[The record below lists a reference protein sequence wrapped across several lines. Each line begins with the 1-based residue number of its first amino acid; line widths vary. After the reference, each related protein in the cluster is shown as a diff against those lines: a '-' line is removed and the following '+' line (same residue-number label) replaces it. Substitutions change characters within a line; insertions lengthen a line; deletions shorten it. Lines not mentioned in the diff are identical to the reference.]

1 MTATEAQPLPHD
13 PAFRCSPWTRAQG
26 VDPIGSAPGFD
37 ALILVEWPLPWPND
51 VGDIPELAAA
61 SAAPGVRVM
70 TVVPGHDDGGD
81 GLARVV
87 HHRRIGVNRL
97 AGVDHRVP
105 RSEVTVLLATL
116 VADPRADSSAL
127 PSAVGEAPPEVLV
140 CSHGRRDAC
149 CGRWGTLLHVELAAR
164 PLGHAR
170 IWRCSHTGGHRFA
183 PTAITLP
190 DGRAWAYADVE
201 LLEAVVTRTAP
212 IAGLAGH
219 DRGTTGLDPWA
230 QVVERAMFERLGWGW
245 LDREV
250 EAEVDPS
257 RSGGAADVQL
267 RWRAPDGTSGTAS
280 ARVEVAR
287 TLPVLVCGAPPE
299 HATKTSPEYV
309 LRGLH
314 VS

>member
-1 MTATEAQPLPHD
+1 MTATEAHPLPHD

-26 VDPIGSAPGFD
+26 IDPIGSAPGFD

-61 SAAPGVRVM
+61 STAPGVRVM
-70 TVVPGHDDGGD
+70 AVVPRHDDGGD
-81 GLARVV
+81 GLTRVV

-97 AGVDHRVP
+97 IGVDHRVP
-105 RSEVTVLLATL
+105 RSEVPTLLATL
-116 VADPRADSSAL
+116 AAEPRADHSGL
-127 PSAVGEAPPEVLV
+127 PSAVGDAPTEVLV

-164 PLGHAR
+164 PLGDAR

-190 DGRAWAYADVE
+190 DGRAWAYADVD
-201 LLEAVVTRTAP
+201 LLEGVVTRTAP

-230 QVVERAMFERLGWGW
+230 QVVERAVFERVGWAW
-245 LDREV
+245 LDHEV
-250 EAEVDPS
+250 ECDVEPAGD
-257 RSGGAADVQL
+257 GQAADVTL
-267 RWRAPDGTSGTAS
+267 RWRAPDGAPGTAT

-287 TLPVLVCGAPPE
+287 TLPVLVCGEPPDQ
-299 HATKTSPEYV
+299 ATKTSPEYA
-309 LRGLH
+309 LRHLE
-314 VS
+314 VT